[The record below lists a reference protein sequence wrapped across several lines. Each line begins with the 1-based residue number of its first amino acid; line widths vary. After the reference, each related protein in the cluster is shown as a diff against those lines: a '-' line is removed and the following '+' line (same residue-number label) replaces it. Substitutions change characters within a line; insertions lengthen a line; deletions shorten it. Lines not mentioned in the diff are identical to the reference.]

1 MHKSVANIQKFMHK
15 SVVKGQK
22 FMHKNVDMERKAY
35 QELLE
40 WKNNPHHKPLI
51 INGARQVGKTWLLKY
66 FGEKEYENVAYI
78 NCDKEIRMR
87 TIFDEG
93 YDIARIIRNISA
105 ITNVDIR
112 PHDTLII
119 LDEIQSI
126 AKGLPSLK
134 YFCEDAPEYDV
145 AVAGSL
151 LGIQLHRGESFP
163 VGKVDML
170 QLYPMTFGEFL
181 LAKGENIKK
190 EVLDRCEYDI
200 LNGISYS
207 YIELLRQYYFTGGM
221 HAAVSAFIEGR
232 PLSEVRQ
239 IQNDILGNYASDFS
253 KHAPNSEVPRINL
266 VWNSIPSQLGKENRK
281 FVYGM
286 LKKGARAKDYELAIQ
301 WLVDCGLVYKV
312 PRVSKVAMPLK
323 FYEDFSAFK
332 LYILD
337 VGLFGAM
344 VNAPADKILIGSSIF
359 EEYKGTFTELYVL
372 QQMKTLHGI
381 DIYYYSTDDSRTEI
395 DFVIQNDGKV
405 TPIEVKAEENLR
417 AKSLRQVVMDNP
429 SLHGLRFSMSN
440 YRREEWLDNIP
451 LYAVESSLT

>member
-1 MHKSVANIQKFMHK
+1 
-15 SVVKGQK
+15 
-22 FMHKNVDMERKAY
+22 MERKAY

-126 AKGLPSLK
+126 PKGLPSLK

-221 HAAVSAFIEGR
+221 PAAVSAFIEGR

-281 FVYGM
+281 
-286 LKKGARAKDYELAIQ
+286 
-301 WLVDCGLVYKV
+301 
-312 PRVSKVAMPLK
+312 
-323 FYEDFSAFK
+323 
-332 LYILD
+332 
-337 VGLFGAM
+337 
-344 VNAPADKILIGSSIF
+344 
-359 EEYKGTFTELYVL
+359 EEC
-372 QQMKTLHGI
+372 
-381 DIYYYSTDDSRTEI
+381 
-395 DFVIQNDGKV
+395 
-405 TPIEVKAEENLR
+405 
-417 AKSLRQVVMDNP
+417 
-429 SLHGLRFSMSN
+429 
-440 YRREEWLDNIP
+440 LDNIP
-451 LYAVESSLT
+451 LYAVESSLS